1 MVTKNDFKVAVMTK
15 DNIKV
20 NVRDPFGIRGF
31 ATYYELTKLGYEVE
45 TVRFPQRH

>member
-15 DNIKV
+15 GNIKV
-20 NVRDPFGIRGF
+20 SVRDPFGVTGF
-31 ATYYELTKLGYEVE
+31 QACYELTKLGYKVE